1 MAPQSEYAKMAE
13 ALQTELWRARLEYE
27 ATKAVF
33 DRIMAEVPSGIPH
46 PDGSFRIQKASQAHR
61 AATQNFA
68 LALMRFSEFTLRGT
82 LPADSPPASGED

>member
-1 MAPQSEYAKMAE
+1 MAE
-13 ALQTELWRARLEYE
+13 ALQTELWRSRLEYKT
-27 ATKAVF
+27 TKAIF

-68 LALMRFSEFTLRGT
+68 VALRRFSEFTLRGT